1 MCLGMKMKEDCAW
14 LKCLELVLEEILL
27 LLAKIVASRLLQR
40 QCEL

>member
-1 MCLGMKMKEDCAW
+1 MSLGVKMKEDCAW
-14 LKCLELVLEEILL
+14 LKCFELVLEDILL